1 MYAGGILARRRR
13 KNPGRDL
20 FLWCSSSS
28 SSSWPSSSYCFVV
41 IFIVVVFV
49 IIAISLVFTFMGGSH
64 IVDSVVLVFA
74 CFVGP
79 VIVVIVVTMY
89 VVCLLWFLS
98 RRPEIRFLRRLR
110 PPRITM
116 PYAPQAKRKEGG
128 CGGAPMLIK
137 KSNPGFN

>member
-1 MYAGGILARRRR
+1 MVFLVIIFVVAV
-13 KNPGRDL
+13 L
-20 FLWCSSSS
+20 FV
-28 SSSWPSSSYCFVV
+28 FVV

-79 VIVVIVVTMY
+79 VIVVIVVIMY
-89 VVCLLWFLS
+89 VVCLLSWLLS
-98 RRPEIRFLRRLR
+98 RRPEIRFLLRLR

-116 PYAPQAKRKEGG
+116 PCYNVDKDDKDGQKPECFCANTEMYKGG
-128 CGGAPMLIK
+128 SRRSRTHA
-137 KSNPGFN
+137 S